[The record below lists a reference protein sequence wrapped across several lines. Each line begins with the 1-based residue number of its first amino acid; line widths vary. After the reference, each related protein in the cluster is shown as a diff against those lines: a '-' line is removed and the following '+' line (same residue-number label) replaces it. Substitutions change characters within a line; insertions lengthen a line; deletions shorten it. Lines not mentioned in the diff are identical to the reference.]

1 MLPVIFMRPFI
12 LTITILFACI
22 CKTNAQTDTASQCPI
37 VEVTVKLAS
46 DTFKFSKDISVKI
59 TLTNKS
65 KSIQSVWFDKP
76 KSSTGGPAW
85 TSVILTNKN
94 SGKSVLKYQN
104 KAILQSQLYS
114 TEQVKK
120 YSYQLKPG
128 QTVSGQFSLYDLVVL
143 LDNKQK
149 LDKGNYEMQIFYC
162 DNFSNQINFTVD

>member
-1 MLPVIFMRPFI
+1 M
-12 LTITILFACI
+12 
-22 CKTNAQTDTASQCPI
+22 TNAQTDTASECPI
-37 VEVTVKLAS
+37 VAVTAKIAS
-46 DTFKFSKDISVKI
+46 DTFKFGKDISIKI

-65 KSIQSVWFDKP
+65 NSIQSVWFDRP

-85 TSVILTNKN
+85 TSVILTNKK

-120 YSYQLKPG
+120 YSYHLKPG
-128 QTVSGQFSLYDLVVL
+128 QMVSGEFSLYDLVVL
-143 LDNKQK
+143 LDNKRR

-162 DNFSNQINFTVD
+162 NNSSNELDFTID